1 MPTSYASVAEAL
13 IGGFVDLA
21 VLGPYGYITAK
32 KEDKS
37 IEVFATYAKKKGYM
51 QKEGPGYQSVLI
63 TKKDLNSLT
72 KSLLKVQL

>member
-37 IEVFATYAKKKGYM
+37 IEVFATYAKERLYAKRGSGLSN
-51 QKEGPGYQSVLI
+51 QFLI
-63 TKKDLNSLT
+63 TKRI
-72 KSLLKVQL
+72 